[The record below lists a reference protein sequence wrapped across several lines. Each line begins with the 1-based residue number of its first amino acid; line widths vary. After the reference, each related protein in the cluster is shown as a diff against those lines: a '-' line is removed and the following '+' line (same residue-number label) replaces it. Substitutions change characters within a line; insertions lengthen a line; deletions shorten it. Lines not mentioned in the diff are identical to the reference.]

1 MTDNLLLIAFG
12 VIIILIVLYVYL
24 NSKYNALFAHYQQLL
39 KQKQG
44 DNVRH
49 GNAWEQFVPFASNFP
64 FDRGQFR
71 FLGKPVDGIVF
82 GDDKI
87 TFVEIKTGESQL
99 SASQKQVKKLVDEKK
114 VEWKELRY

>member
-1 MTDNLLLIAFG
+1 MVDNLLSVAFG
-12 VIIILIVLYVYL
+12 IIILLIILYAYL
-24 NSKYNALFAHYQQLL
+24 NSKYNTLFAHCQHLL
-39 KQKQG
+39 KQRQG

-64 FDRGQFR
+64 FDRGQFK

-87 TFVEIKTGESQL
+87 SFVEIKTGESQL
-99 SASQKQVKKLVDEKK
+99 SASQKQVKKLVEEKR